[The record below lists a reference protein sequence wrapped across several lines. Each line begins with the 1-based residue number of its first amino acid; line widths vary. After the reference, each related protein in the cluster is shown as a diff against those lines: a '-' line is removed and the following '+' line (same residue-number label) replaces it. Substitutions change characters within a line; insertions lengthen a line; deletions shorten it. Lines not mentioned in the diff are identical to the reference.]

1 MKKLKVLL
9 SNFSDDN
16 NLSDSVSII
25 YNKYKKENKEVDYL
39 VVTHRVNDLLVTH
52 RGKSS
57 SQSDITFQ
65 ELESPNSPFEGIVP
79 RESFQQKV
87 ICDRSINEIIDK
99 LSDENLLNDLS
110 NDLSNEEIKI
120 QNNNDKVLNIMDKVS
135 NSYLK
140 IYKLLENNNKVL
152 NDLLENIN
160 SDNIKISV
168 KQQKLVEITKAVI
181 SAILIILNSKYEDEN
196 LFTIFEN
203 KYTVKKGYDL
213 LYCKKGK
220 NIPLY
225 YVNSYRLRFSNQG
238 LGKIVPYDKNLEFK
252 NEYYIGGKFIETK
265 SNEEI
270 KHELKKAIKRLNRLQ
285 DYFNTQYTISAS
297 IYNNLRILYD

>member
-25 YNKYKKENKEVDYL
+25 YNKYKKERNINNEEISIEKQSFSIDNPRLSINSLSQSEITFDQEL
-39 VVTHRVNDLLVTH
+39 ALVTN
-52 RGKSS
+52 
-57 SQSDITFQ
+57 
-65 ELESPNSPFEGIVP
+65 PNGTASY
-79 RESFQQKV
+79 RLS
-87 ICDRSINEIIDK
+87 NEIIDK
-99 LSDENLLNDLS
+99 LSDENLL

-160 SDNIKISV
+160 SENIKFSV
-168 KQQKLVEITKAVI
+168 KQQKLVEVTKAVI

-203 KYTVKKGYDL
+203 KYKVKKGYDL

-225 YVNSYRLRFSNQG
+225 YVNSYRLRFTNQG

-252 NEYYIGGKFIETK
+252 NEYYIGGKFIEAK
-265 SNEEI
+265 SNEEM
-270 KHELKKAIKRLNRLQ
+270 KHELKKAIKRINRLQ

>member
-25 YNKYKKENKEVDYL
+25 YNKYKKERKINNDGLSIEIFENEEVIN
-39 VVTHRVNDLLVTH
+39 NDRLSINSL
-52 RGKSS
+52 
-57 SQSDITFQ
+57 SQSEIKLGK
-65 ELESPNSPFEGIVP
+65 EISVSNRNEIGSPRLS
-79 RESFQQKV
+79 
-87 ICDRSINEIIDK
+87 NEIIDK
-99 LSDENLLNDLS
+99 LSDENLL

-140 IYKLLENNNKVL
+140 IYKMLENNNKVL

-160 SDNIKISV
+160 SENIKISV
-168 KQQKLVEITKAVI
+168 KQQKLVDITKAVI
-181 SAILIILNSKYEDEN
+181 STILIILNSKYEDEN

-203 KYTVKKGYDL
+203 KYKVKKGYDL

-252 NEYYIGGKFIETK
+252 NEYYIGGKFIEAKT
-265 SNEEI
+265 NEEM
-270 KHELKKAIKRLNRLQ
+270 KHELKKAIKRINRLQ

>member
-25 YNKYKKENKEVDYL
+25 YNKYKKERNINNEEISIEKQSFSIDNPRLSINSLSQSEIIFDQEPA
-39 VVTHRVNDLLVTH
+39 LVTN
-52 RGKSS
+52 
-57 SQSDITFQ
+57 
-65 ELESPNSPFEGIVP
+65 PNGTASY
-79 RESFQQKV
+79 RLS
-87 ICDRSINEIIDK
+87 NEIIDK
-99 LSDENLLNDLS
+99 LSDENLL

-160 SDNIKISV
+160 SENIKFSV
-168 KQQKLVEITKAVI
+168 KQQKLVEVTKAVI

-203 KYTVKKGYDL
+203 KYKVKKGYDL

-252 NEYYIGGKFIETK
+252 NEYYIGGKFIEAK
-265 SNEEI
+265 SNEEM
-270 KHELKKAIKRLNRLQ
+270 KHELKKAIKRINRLQ

>member
-25 YNKYKKENKEVDYL
+25 YNKYKKERKIN
-39 VVTHRVNDLLVTH
+39 NDGLSIEIFENEEINNDRL
-52 RGKSS
+52 SINS
-57 SQSDITFQ
+57 LSQSEIKLGQ
-65 ELESPNSPFEGIVP
+65 EISVSNRNEIVSPRLS
-79 RESFQQKV
+79 
-87 ICDRSINEIIDK
+87 NEIIDK
-99 LSDENLLNDLS
+99 LSDENLL

-140 IYKLLENNNKVL
+140 IYKMLENNNKVL

-160 SDNIKISV
+160 SENIKISV
-168 KQQKLVEITKAVI
+168 KQQKLVDITKAVL
-181 SAILIILNSKYEDEN
+181 STILIILNSKYEDEN

-203 KYTVKKGYDL
+203 KYKVKKGYDL

-252 NEYYIGGKFIETK
+252 NEYYIGGKFIEAKT
-265 SNEEI
+265 NEEM
-270 KHELKKAIKRLNRLQ
+270 KHELKKAIKRINRLQ

>member
-25 YNKYKKENKEVDYL
+25 YNKYKKERKINNDGLSIEIFENKEVIN
-39 VVTHRVNDLLVTH
+39 NDNPRLSINSL
-52 RGKSS
+52 
-57 SQSDITFQ
+57 SQSEINLGQ
-65 ELESPNSPFEGIVP
+65 EISVENRNEIASSRLS
-79 RESFQQKV
+79 
-87 ICDRSINEIIDK
+87 NEIIDK
-99 LSDENLLNDLS
+99 LSDENFL

-140 IYKLLENNNKVL
+140 IYKMLENNNKVL

-160 SDNIKISV
+160 SENIKISV
-168 KQQKLVEITKAVI
+168 KQKKLVDITKAVL
-181 SAILIILNSKYEDEN
+181 STILIILNSKYEDEN

-203 KYTVKKGYDL
+203 KYKVKKGYDL

-220 NIPLY
+220 NISLY

-252 NEYYIGGKFIETK
+252 NEYYIGGKFIEAKT
-265 SNEEI
+265 NEEM
-270 KHELKKAIKRLNRLQ
+270 KHELKKAIKRINRLQ

>member
-25 YNKYKKENKEVDYL
+25 YNKYKKERKIN
-39 VVTHRVNDLLVTH
+39 NDGLSIEIFENEEINNDRL
-52 RGKSS
+52 SINS
-57 SQSDITFQ
+57 LSQSEIKLGQ
-65 ELESPNSPFEGIVP
+65 EISVSNRNEIVSPRLS
-79 RESFQQKV
+79 
-87 ICDRSINEIIDK
+87 NEIIDK
-99 LSDENLLNDLS
+99 LSDENLL

-140 IYKLLENNNKVL
+140 IYKMLENNNKVL

-160 SDNIKISV
+160 SENIKISV
-168 KQQKLVEITKAVI
+168 KQQKLVDITKAVI
-181 SAILIILNSKYEDEN
+181 STILIILNSKYEDEN

-203 KYTVKKGYDL
+203 KYKVKKGYDL

-252 NEYYIGGKFIETK
+252 NEYYIGGKFIEAKT
-265 SNEEI
+265 NEEM
-270 KHELKKAIKRLNRLQ
+270 KHELKKAIKRINRLQ